1 MADLTYTNFYKLL
14 LSGTINLGSDAVY
27 AMLVSG
33 SYNPSTGHKR
43 HAEVS
48 GHEVTDPLGSY
59 TRNGKLLTSKTLTL
73 STDGFAVF
81 DAADATWTNSTIT
94 ASGVVVWVS
103 GSTSPADHHLVCFVD
118 LGGNQT
124 STNATFSVIWNNTY
138 GVYRIGNS

>member
-14 LSGTINLGSDAVY
+14 LSGTVDLVNDPVY

-33 SYNPSTGHKR
+33 SYVPSTGHKL

-48 GHEVTDPLGSY
+48 VHQVTDPLGSY
-59 TRNGKLLTSKTLTL
+59 AKGGKLLAGKYAALT
-73 STDGFAVF
+73 TDGFAIF
-81 DAADATWTNSTIT
+81 DANDATWTNSTIT
-94 ASGVVVWVS
+94 ASGVVIWTS
-103 GSTSPADHHLVCFVD
+103 GASAAAHHLVCFVD